1 MNQLKFLL
9 TLLILITS
17 NIYSQNNNDYQFYKF
32 RQRRILLANWQI
44 NQLADSGALIV
55 RLKSNRK
62 VIEMLKAQQKLKTA
76 KEVELSTY
84 SENKKIVSAFARNYK
99 FSKLY
104 FMYDY
109 SSDSL
114 LKGFRKGFFL
124 DTNLNRNPDIE
135 LKEKFYLIAERGSLV
150 ESHLGLIP
158 DSLATKVSESGPTSK
173 EVAIIVKNKYGIQLK
188 HPFPYYVNGMNINK
202 YDIYVTKFAN
212 KLNKF
217 KQKSPRVEYPLDLR
231 SYMY

>member
-1 MNQLKFLL
+1 MNQCKFLL
-9 TLLILITS
+9 IFLILITS
-17 NIYSQNNNDYQFYKF
+17 NIYSQSNNDYQFYKF

-62 VIEMLKAQQKLKTA
+62 AIELLKSKQQLKTA
-76 KEVELSTY
+76 REIEQTTFL
-84 SENKKIVSAFARNYK
+84 ENKKIVSAFARKYK

-104 FMYDY
+104 FLYDY

-124 DTNLNRNPDIE
+124 DTNLNRNTDIE
-135 LKEKFYLIAERGSLV
+135 LKENFYLIAERGSLV

-173 EVAIIVKNKYGIQLK
+173 DVAIIVKNKYGFQLK
-188 HPFPYYVNGMNINK
+188 HPFPYYINGMNINK
-202 YDIYVTKFAN
+202 YDIYVTKFVN

-231 SYMY
+231 PYMY

>member
-44 NQLADSGALIV
+44 NQLVDSGALIV

-84 SENKKIVSAFARNYK
+84 SENKKIASAFARNYK

-114 LKGFRKGFFL
+114 LKGIRKGFFL

-135 LKEKFYLIAERGSLV
+135 LIENFYLIAERGSLV

-173 EVAIIVKNKYGIQLK
+173 EVAIIVKNKYGFQLK

-202 YDIYVTKFAN
+202 YDIYVTKFVN

-231 SYMY
+231 PYMY